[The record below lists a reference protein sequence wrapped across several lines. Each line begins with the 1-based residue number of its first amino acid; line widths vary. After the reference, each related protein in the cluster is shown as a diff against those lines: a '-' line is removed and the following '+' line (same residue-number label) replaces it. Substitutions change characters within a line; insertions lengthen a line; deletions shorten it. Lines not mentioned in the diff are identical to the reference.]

1 MPWYSRLDAPGF
13 LHHVIGKW
21 GTGQS
26 ESFYKIAPESSLNI
40 SKELLR
46 KEAKMDRKEEH
57 DETLDAAFEVLR
69 TTEDKDEIRRF
80 ITKIWEIWLDSG
92 QPEIN
97 ELMDEGNRAMATG
110 NTGAA
115 IEAYG
120 KVIEKRPDY
129 AEGWNKR
136 ATAFYNAGDFKAS
149 IRDIEQ
155 TLALEKRHFG
165 ALSGLATIY
174 YANGDKQSALKSF
187 EALLDIYPYYPNLW
201 QRVTELHDQLGIK
214 QSWTA
219 GLLIN

>member
-1 MPWYSRLDAPGF
+1 
-13 LHHVIGKW
+13 
-21 GTGQS
+21 
-26 ESFYKIAPESSLNI
+26 
-40 SKELLR
+40 
-46 KEAKMDRKEEH
+46 MDRKEEH

-69 TTEDKDEIRRF
+69 TTEDKDEIRRT
-80 ITKIWEIWLDSG
+80 ITKIWEIWMDSG

-97 ELMDEGNRAMATG
+97 ELMEEGNRAMATG
-110 NTGAA
+110 NTKAA

-136 ATAFYNAGDFKAS
+136 ATAFYNTGDFKAS

-165 ALSGLATIY
+165 ALSGLASIY
-174 YANGDKQSALKSF
+174 NANGDKQGALKSL

-214 QSWTA
+214 MS
-219 GLLIN
+219 

>member
-1 MPWYSRLDAPGF
+1 
-13 LHHVIGKW
+13 
-21 GTGQS
+21 
-26 ESFYKIAPESSLNI
+26 
-40 SKELLR
+40 
-46 KEAKMDRKEEH
+46 MDRKEEH

-69 TTEDKDEIRRF
+69 TTEDKDEIRRV

-110 NTGAA
+110 NTKAA
-115 IEAYG
+115 IEAYS

-174 YANGDKQSALKSF
+174 NANGDKQGALKPL

-214 QSWTA
+214 KS
-219 GLLIN
+219 